1 LRFAASMRMASQT
14 AVRLHRSGFE
24 LDLYPRIGGAIAGFR
39 HHGWEV
45 LRPAPRAFVSDGDML
60 VASCFPLV
68 PFSNRIA
75 DARFAFQ
82 GRVYRLEPNLP
93 PEPHAIHGFGWQSP
107 WAVAA
112 ADAGRAELTFRHAV
126 AGTPLDYAARQTFTL
141 DQNGLELALELTNAG
156 LGPMP
161 AGIGQHPYFIRTD
174 GVVLRTRLDH
184 VWLPDERKIPARR
197 VSLPAAWDF
206 AQGQRLAPLDLDHCF
221 GGWDGRAEL
230 HWPEKDLT
238 VVIEATPPLR
248 HLVIYVP
255 PGQDFFCLEPVSH
268 VNDGF
273 NLLER
278 GVEDTGVHVLA
289 PGQTLAG
296 TIRFRVA

>member
-1 LRFAASMRMASQT
+1 MVDQGRLRLR
-14 AVRLHRSGFE
+14 HGGFG
-24 LDLYPRIGGAIAGFR
+24 LALCPQLGGAITSFR
-39 HHGWEV
+39 YRGRDL
-45 LRPAPRAFVSDGDML
+45 LRPAPPAFLRAGDPL
-60 VASCFPLV
+60 LASCFPLV

-82 GRVYRLEPNLP
+82 GRVYQLEPNLP
-93 PEPHAIHGFGWQSP
+93 PEPHAIHGYGWRNP
-107 WAVAA
+107 WAIATAA
-112 ADAGRAELTFRHAV
+112 ASRAELTFRHAL
-126 AGTPLDYAARQTFTL
+126 AGTPLDYEARQTFAL
-141 DQNGLELALELTNAG
+141 REDGLEIALELTNAG
-156 LGPMP
+156 AGPMP

-184 VWLPDERKIPARR
+184 VWVPDERKIPKERM
-197 VSLPAAWDF
+197 SLPAAWDF
-206 AQGQRLAPLDLDHCF
+206 TAGQRLAPLDLDHCF

-230 HWPEKDLT
+230 HWPELDLT
-238 VVIEATPPLR
+238 LVVEAVSPLR

-278 GVEDTGVHVLA
+278 GVEETGVQVLA
-289 PGQTLAG
+289 PGERLG
-296 TIRFRVA
+296 GSIRLRVA